1 MFDDAWDGV
10 GWETVDQGTLETR
23 QSLRHICANGGSE
36 KIERS
41 MRELCVEEEGS
52 AQPGEGYLHT
62 NRDRAAS
69 RDRLGSAAEED

>member
-1 MFDDAWDGV
+1 MLTEEVRKLKDP
-10 GWETVDQGTLETR
+10 
-23 QSLRHICANGGSE
+23 C
-36 KIERS
+36 ER
-41 MRELCVEEEGS
+41 LWVEEEGS